1 MRQKTT
7 PFFLFILILLTLT
20 VTGCIRYTD
29 HPSVPQP
36 ENAVTATSF
45 MSNGYEITRIH
56 FDGHQYI
63 EFKRTARNTHMTP
76 EVSPS
81 VLHDPDCPC
90 QADMTTTIAQGIDRT
105 LEPLRNITVKPDM
118 KKLESLMHPLTS
130 IRPIPALSGKD

>member
-7 PFFLFILILLTLT
+7 PLFLFILILLTLA

-29 HPSVPQP
+29 RPSVPQP
-36 ENAVTATSF
+36 ETAVTATSF
-45 MSNGYEITRIH
+45 MSNGYEVTRIH

-63 EFKRTARNTHMTP
+63 EFKRTAGKSIA

-81 VLHDPDCPC
+81 VIHDPDCPC
-90 QADMTTTIAQGIDRT
+90 QADMTTTIAQDIDRT

-118 KKLESLMHPLTS
+118 KKLESLIHPLTS
-130 IRPIPALSGKD
+130 IRPIPALPGKD